1 MMGISSMHT
10 AYIAASTGQTNQ
22 GPGLS
27 RVGEHV
33 SPPPNLRFPGYITS
47 LSPEGLKASRG
58 NTLQETGDSET
69 HSPLVDEKIAFT
81 AEELKQLVQLK
92 SRDREVRSHEQA
104 HLAVAGQYASG
115 GASYTY
121 QRGPD
126 GNSYATGGE
135 VPIDIGSEP
144 TPEATI
150 QKMRTVRRAALAP
163 AEPSGADRQIAA
175 QAAAKETQARQEL
188 AQELQEDLSGI
199 LSADIDS
206 KTEGSSQAKSGDG
219 ASQERI
225 ADSSSR
231 KMMITAYQ
239 RMDQQVIY

>member
-1 MMGISSMHT
+1 MGISSIHT
-10 AYIAASTGQTNQ
+10 AYIAASTGQPYQGT
-22 GPGLS
+22 GPG
-27 RVGEHV
+27 RVGEHA
-33 SPPPNLRFPGYITS
+33 SLPPNPRVPGDITS
-47 LSPEGLKASRG
+47 LSPEGLTASRR
-58 NTLQETGDSET
+58 NSSQEKGKAET
-69 HSPLVDEKIAFT
+69 PSPLVDEKIAFT

-135 VPIDIGSEP
+135 VPIDIGGEP

-175 QAAAKETQARQEL
+175 QASAKEMQARQEL
-188 AQELQEDLSGI
+188 AQELQEDLSGV
-199 LSADIDS
+199 LSADIGS
-206 KTEGSSQAKSGDG
+206 KTEG
-219 ASQERI
+219 ASQTRSDDDASRGRI
-225 ADSSSR
+225 ADSSYR

-239 RMDQQVIY
+239 RMDQQVVY